1 MSGRFRSSTS
11 TPFPVSSLFTM
22 LVRRCLTNRIPTVFI
37 LMMPATPAWL
47 RPSCS
52 SYLHC
57 LASSRSII
65 SSCKKRHMLT
75 KEFRAE
81 HTEIPWEQMIG
92 LRHVLVHGYY
102 KIKPKQ
108 LWNIIEKDIPILM
121 PQKNKQLLDSK
132 ELTKRISK
140 SKAWQ

>member
-1 MSGRFRSSTS
+1 MSGQFRSSTS
-11 TPFPVSSLFTM
+11 TLFRVSSLFTM

-37 LMMPATPAWL
+37 LMMPATPAWQ

-52 SYLHC
+52 SYQHC

-108 LWNIIEKDIPILM
+108 LWNIIEKGIPILM
-121 PQKNKQLLDSK
+121 PQKTSNCLILRSLQK
-132 ELTKRISK
+132 E
-140 SKAWQ
+140 

>member
-1 MSGRFRSSTS
+1 
-11 TPFPVSSLFTM
+11 
-22 LVRRCLTNRIPTVFI
+22 
-37 LMMPATPAWL
+37 
-47 RPSCS
+47 
-52 SYLHC
+52 
-57 LASSRSII
+57 
-65 SSCKKRHMLT
+65 
-75 KEFRAE
+75 
-81 HTEIPWEQMIG
+81 MIG

-121 PQKNKQLLDSK
+121 PQKKQLLDSK

>member
-1 MSGRFRSSTS
+1 
-11 TPFPVSSLFTM
+11 
-22 LVRRCLTNRIPTVFI
+22 
-37 LMMPATPAWL
+37 
-47 RPSCS
+47 
-52 SYLHC
+52 
-57 LASSRSII
+57 
-65 SSCKKRHMLT
+65 MLT